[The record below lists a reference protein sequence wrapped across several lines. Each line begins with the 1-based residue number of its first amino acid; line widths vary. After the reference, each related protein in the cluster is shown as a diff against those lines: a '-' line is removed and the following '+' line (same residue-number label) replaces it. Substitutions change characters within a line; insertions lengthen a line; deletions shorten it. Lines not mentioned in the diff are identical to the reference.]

1 MHRLIVSTFALLA
14 LMSPAAHAEE
24 ATMRVSIRD
33 LNLNAEPGAQIAL
46 RRIKSASV
54 AFCGGAVIRPVGS
67 ALATAACSKTM
78 TAKAVAWLDAPLV
91 TALHSPESQES
102 TAKLARR

>member
-1 MHRLIVSTFALLA
+1 MRRLIVSTFTLLA
-14 LMSPAAHAEE
+14 LISPAAHAQE
-24 ATMRVSIRD
+24 ATMRVSVHD

-67 ALATAACSKTM
+67 ALATEACSKTM
-78 TAKAVAWLDAPLV
+78 TAKAIAQLDAPLV
-91 TALHSPESQES
+91 TALYSPGNQES
-102 TAKLARR
+102 AAKLARR

>member
-14 LMSPAAHAEE
+14 FMGPAAHAEE
-24 ATMRVSIRD
+24 ATMRVSVYD

-46 RRIKSASV
+46 RRIKSSSV

-67 ALATAACSKTM
+67 ALAKAACSKTM
-78 TAKAVAWLDAPLV
+78 TAKAVALLDAPLV
-91 TALHSPESQES
+91 TALHSPENRES
-102 TAKLARR
+102 AAKLAQR